1 MSGWGLVVAF
11 LIMAAGGCLQGAVGF
26 GSNLVA
32 APLLLLV
39 DEAYVPV
46 AVVVGSL
53 VLNGLMILREHAGHF
68 DPTIKPAMVSQVPG
82 AVVAGLVITSL
93 PQRQLSLLFAAL
105 VLLAVA
111 ISVAGWHLRPT
122 RRTLVG
128 AGVAAGFMGTISGIG
143 GPPVALVYQRAP
155 GPTLRA
161 TLCRF
166 FLVGGLVSLAVLAL
180 SGEVDGDSLRA
191 CLVTVP
197 ASATGFAASTPLVR
211 HIDRGSV
218 RPYVLGL
225 SALAA
230 VAVLARELL

>member
-1 MSGWGLVVAF
+1 VSGWALVAAF

-53 VLNGLMILREHAGHF
+53 VLNALMILREHAGHF
-68 DPTIKPAMVSQVPG
+68 DPTIKPAMVGQVPG

-128 AGVAAGFMGTISGIG
+128 AGAAAGFMGTISGIG

-166 FLVGGLVSLAVLAL
+166 FLVGGVVSLAVLAL

-197 ASATGFAASTPLVR
+197 ASAVGFAASTPLVR

-230 VAVLARELL
+230 VAVLVRELA

>member
-1 MSGWGLVVAF
+1 MNNGRRDDAEEVFGIANKAGAAGVRRGGNGGQRFLV
-11 LIMAAGGCLQGAVGF
+11 MAAGGCLQGAVGF

-105 VLLAVA
+105 VLIGSLWVDRLGGNVMSPAPA
-111 ISVAGWHLRPT
+111 RNASYG
-122 RRTLVG
+122 
-128 AGVAAGFMGTISGIG
+128 AAG
-143 GPPVALVYQRAP
+143 
-155 GPTLRA
+155 
-161 TLCRF
+161 
-166 FLVGGLVSLAVLAL
+166 
-180 SGEVDGDSLRA
+180 
-191 CLVTVP
+191 
-197 ASATGFAASTPLVR
+197 AA
-211 HIDRGSV
+211 D
-218 RPYVLGL
+218 
-225 SALAA
+225 
-230 VAVLARELL
+230 

>member
-1 MSGWGLVVAF
+1 VSGWAIVAAF

-26 GSNLVA
+26 GSNLIA

-39 DEAYVPV
+39 DESFVPV
-46 AVVVGSL
+46 SVVVGSL
-53 VLNGLMILREHAGHF
+53 VLNALMIRREPGGSF
-68 DPTIKPAMVSQVPG
+68 DPTVKVAMVSQVPG
-82 AVVAGLVITSL
+82 ALVAGLVISSL

-105 VLLAVA
+105 VLVAVV

-122 RRTLVG
+122 RRTLAG

-143 GPPVALVYQRAP
+143 GPPIALVYQRAP

-166 FLVGGLVSLAVLAL
+166 FLVGGLVSLTVLAL
-180 SGEVDGDSLRA
+180 SGEVDRDSLRA

-197 ASATGFAASTPLVR
+197 ASAAGFAASTPLVR

-218 RPYVLGL
+218 RPYVLTL

-230 VAVLARELL
+230 AAVLVRELL